1 MEATATAT
9 ATAEFVCVDTETNG
23 RMGDDCELTEVGAVL
38 VGGGELHERFESLVR
53 VERPL
58 SRGIERFTGITQAM
72 VDTAPPP
79 EDVLPRLAEL
89 LDGRVLVAHSA
100 SFDRRVLAQAFD
112 RAGLDWPDPP
122 SLCTVALARRFAP
135 LARQRKL
142 APLAESL
149 GIEVAAVHRAL
160 VDADTCARVFCAL
173 FPKLCSA
180 APTLADALGLVAPRR
195 RRSKRAEGRRVPKE
209 ERPDLSKLPRD
220 PGVYVFRDAR
230 GRPLYVGKSIS
241 LRTRARAHFCAPAG
255 WTERAEV
262 VDYKPTA
269 SELGALVLENR
280 LIKAWKPPGNVKL
293 KRADGYVYIRARL
306 DIAYPVL
313 EVAPEPAAGRAF
325 NVGPVRDRAA
335 ATELVDQLQSLFGLR
350 HCGRAMRRREHP
362 SAYGQM
368 GRCLSPCL
376 GDLDPNL
383 YRRRLEEALGPFM
396 SAGNG
401 GEGLLDWID
410 DQMQA
415 AAADRR
421 YERAAVLLRRRQR
434 LEGLLGRLSGLLE
447 ATHARSRLVLAQ
459 HPSKDRWDGFWIVA
473 GRIADGGAL
482 PPPAELRDRTEQAL
496 AARPARGAPALVSP
510 DEVDEI
516 RIVQSWVAAHNPP
529 AVSLEEVLSFAP
541 SGLRERLRWW
551 TNKEAMR
558 WV

>member
-1 MEATATAT
+1 
-9 ATAEFVCVDTETNG
+9 
-23 RMGDDCELTEVGAVL
+23 
-38 VGGGELHERFESLVR
+38 
-53 VERPL
+53 
-58 SRGIERFTGITQAM
+58 
-72 VDTAPPP
+72 
-79 EDVLPRLAEL
+79 
-89 LDGRVLVAHSA
+89 
-100 SFDRRVLAQAFD
+100 
-112 RAGLDWPDPP
+112 
-122 SLCTVALARRFAP
+122 
-135 LARQRKL
+135 
-142 APLAESL
+142 
-149 GIEVAAVHRAL
+149 
-160 VDADTCARVFCAL
+160 
-173 FPKLCSA
+173 
-180 APTLADALGLVAPRR
+180 
-195 RRSKRAEGRRVPKE
+195 
-209 ERPDLSKLPRD
+209 
-220 PGVYVFRDAR
+220 
-230 GRPLYVGKSIS
+230 
-241 LRTRARAHFCAPAG
+241 
-255 WTERAEV
+255 
-262 VDYKPTA
+262 
-269 SELGALVLENR
+269 
-280 LIKAWKPPGNVKL
+280 
-293 KRADGYVYIRARL
+293 
-306 DIAYPVL
+306 
-313 EVAPEPAAGRAF
+313 
-325 NVGPVRDRAA
+325 
-335 ATELVDQLQSLFGLR
+335 
-350 HCGRAMRRREHP
+350 MRRREHP

-459 HPSKDRWDGFWIVA
+459 HPSKDRWDVFWIVA
-473 GRIADGGAL
+473 GRIADWGAL